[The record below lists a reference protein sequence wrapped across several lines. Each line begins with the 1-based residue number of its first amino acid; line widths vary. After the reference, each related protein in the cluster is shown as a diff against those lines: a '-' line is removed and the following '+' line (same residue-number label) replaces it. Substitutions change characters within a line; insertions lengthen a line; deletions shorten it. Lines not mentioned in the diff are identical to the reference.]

1 MPDASSAP
9 SPEPTEG
16 IALSE
21 AGPSTE
27 GPSTQDPPVQQPPE
41 SDAPPLPEGT
51 EERSAGRTPYA
62 RRLEDPQRVE
72 GRGRWSVDSTRR
84 RCGRCAA
91 DFPDHEAFHTVL
103 EPAPAPAMAEG
114 ASEEGPEDAPEVFV
128 RRDYCASCF
137 TESPPT
143 TVFAQWRCVLP
154 PPPEGARKVV
164 NLASLL
170 AHFHQLVETPAARE
184 PGEDEL
190 EAAELDEADPGAVD
204 RRPAV
209 PGDEAPLVPHV
220 PQLSTERLQLVYLL
234 ALFLV
239 RRRMLKWEGVG
250 EGFLQLR
257 CKESDRPV
265 GLPIPPWSEEELAE
279 AIEEFED
286 LFR

>member
-1 MPDASSAP
+1 
-9 SPEPTEG
+9 
-16 IALSE
+16 
-21 AGPSTE
+21 
-27 GPSTQDPPVQQPPE
+27 
-41 SDAPPLPEGT
+41 
-51 EERSAGRTPYA
+51 
-62 RRLEDPQRVE
+62 
-72 GRGRWSVDSTRR
+72 
-84 RCGRCAA
+84 
-91 DFPDHEAFHTVL
+91 
-103 EPAPAPAMAEG
+103 
-114 ASEEGPEDAPEVFV
+114 
-128 RRDYCASCF
+128 
-137 TESPPT
+137 
-143 TVFAQWRCVLP
+143 
-154 PPPEGARKVV
+154 V

-209 PGDEAPLVPHV
+209 PGDEAPLAPHV

-250 EGFLQLR
+250 EGLLQLR